1 MARSVRT
8 RLIDVTRPLGPKTF
22 VFPGDPPIHM
32 VTVLD
37 PGKGDPARV
46 TRLSLGSHAGT
57 HVDAPCHLP
66 GLVGAVDAL
75 SLDALIGE
83 AYVVMVRGGLFGRRE
98 ALALPKRIPPRLL
111 LAGAPILS
119 QNGARTLV
127 QRGIRLLGT
136 DATSIDPHDDDAM
149 PAHRVLLSAGVVVV
163 ECLELSQAPAG
174 HCDLIALPLRIP
186 GADGAPARVVLRV
199 RADAVPGL
207 PPASRASTPRSRR
220 VSTRRQRRGGTPPTR

>member
-1 MARSVRT
+1 MARPLRT
-8 RLIDVTRPLGPKTF
+8 RLIDVTRPLSPKTF
-22 VFPGDPPIHM
+22 VFPGDPPIRM

-37 PGKGDPARV
+37 PAQGDPARV

-66 GLVGAVDAL
+66 GLAGGVDSL
-75 SLDALIGE
+75 SLETLIGP
-83 AYVVMVRGGLFGRRE
+83 AIVVKVSGGLFGRKE
-98 ALALPKRIPPRLL
+98 ALALPKEIPPRLL

-119 QNGARTLV
+119 KSGAHALV

-149 PAHRVLLSAGVVVV
+149 PAHRVLLSAGVIVV
-163 ECLELSQAPAG
+163 ECLDLSFAPAG
-174 HCDLIALPLRIP
+174 RCELIALPLRLP

-199 RADAVPGL
+199 RVLRP
-207 PPASRASTPRSRR
+207 
-220 VSTRRQRRGGTPPTR
+220 